1 MYFEISIYLFLC
13 TVEKSG
19 ISKIQKL
26 NVFDRQYET
35 LTGQG
40 LSVIRIST
48 ECKIL
53 AKTSMNIFLNFAP
66 HRIKNVD

>member
-1 MYFEISIYLFLC
+1 M
-13 TVEKSG
+13 
-19 ISKIQKL
+19 QKL

-35 LTGQG
+35 LTGQR

-53 AKTSMNIFLNFAP
+53 AKTSINIFLNFAP

>member
-1 MYFEISIYLFLC
+1 M
-13 TVEKSG
+13 
-19 ISKIQKL
+19 QKL

-40 LSVIRIST
+40 LSVIMIST

-53 AKTSMNIFLNFAP
+53 AKTSINIFLNFAP